1 MSRLAPPAH
10 GVGIVFEVGTDHN
23 LYIKDLVP
31 NQPAQATGQLKPSDV
46 LVGIDDL
53 NVSGCSIEQVISL
66 ISGRRQNEAV
76 KLVLQRKV
84 DFGTCVCNVRYEI
97 MLRRGVIDHSAP
109 MHVRG
114 LEVVSVSPDG
124 QPALPTVLL
133 QPPSGVA
140 LNEEQTG
147 QED

>member
-1 MSRLAPPAH
+1 MLKQDEAE
-10 GVGIVFEVGTDHN
+10 GVFEEGQR

-97 MLRRGVIDHSAP
+97 MMWRGVIENRAP

>member
-1 MSRLAPPAH
+1 M
-10 GVGIVFEVGTDHN
+10 
-23 LYIKDLVP
+23 
-31 NQPAQATGQLKPSDV
+31 
-46 LVGIDDL
+46 
-53 NVSGCSIEQVISL
+53 
-66 ISGRRQNEAV
+66 
-76 KLVLQRKV
+76 
-84 DFGTCVCNVRYEI
+84 
-97 MLRRGVIDHSAP
+97 MWRGVIENRAP

-114 LEVVSVSPDG
+114 LEVVSVSHDG